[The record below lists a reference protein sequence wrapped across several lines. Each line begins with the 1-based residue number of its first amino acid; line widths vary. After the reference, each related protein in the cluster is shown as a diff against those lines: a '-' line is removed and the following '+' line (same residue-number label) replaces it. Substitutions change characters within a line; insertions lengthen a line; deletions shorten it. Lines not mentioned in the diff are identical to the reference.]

1 MPSLLPVFLSLPFK
15 YLPLIEDDKKE
26 TNEESE
32 SSSNKP
38 SQKNDQTARKQR
50 KIMGTCK
57 NIGITVFGPLLD
69 YGLYYYDLFS
79 DTVFTYTMLNNC
91 HFKYFATS
99 ICIMVSSYF
108 VTVAY
113 LRYHVQESWKKS
125 FMYPYH
131 HGRNL
136 FNQMKN
142 NTYGNTGCRVFLWG
156 VQN

>member
-1 MPSLLPVFLSLPFK
+1 
-15 YLPLIEDDKKE
+15 
-26 TNEESE
+26 
-32 SSSNKP
+32 
-38 SQKNDQTARKQR
+38 
-50 KIMGTCK
+50 MGTCK

-79 DTVFTYTMLNNC
+79 DTFFTYTMLNNC

-113 LRYHVQESWKKS
+113 LRCHVKESWRKS

-156 VQN
+156 VQNQKDFCLKINIPKGNYWILQIGVLASWQKLDSILEYRGI

>member
-1 MPSLLPVFLSLPFK
+1 MRFCYYIVPSPSTTL
-15 YLPLIEDDKKE
+15 
-26 TNEESE
+26 EESE
-32 SSSNKP
+32 SSSKTP
-38 SQKNDQTARKQR
+38 SQKNDQDAGKQR

-79 DTVFTYTMLNNC
+79 DTFFTYTMLNHC

-125 FMYPYH
+125 FMFPYH

-142 NTYGNTGCRVFLWG
+142 NIYGNTGCRFFLCG